1 MAKKQSTAS
10 LRKEVARLTAALH
23 ELNKQY
29 QFKHKPG
36 RPILVVQVGDAAT
49 GWIGDSGTIAFL
61 IRELK
66 QARVDEVYNIV
77 VYHYAAKFQVLE
89 AQ

>member
-49 GWIGDSGTIAFL
+49 GCAPTTAGLATG
-61 IRELK
+61 
-66 QARVDEVYNIV
+66 
-77 VYHYAAKFQVLE
+77 
-89 AQ
+89 